1 MKLSRLTT
9 AVTACVGLL
18 LTSSVTSALAAADD
32 RTPLDLPSGAP
43 ALESQASPGSGG
55 GLVRTIIGLAVVI
68 GVIYGLYWVLK
79 RVKVSRED
87 RSSGA
92 GLHAIATLS
101 LGPNRSMQ
109 LIRSGPDVVLVG
121 VSDQGIVPIK
131 VYSEQ
136 EARDAGFLD
145 PVGTEADESHTPP
158 SARTTPRGT
167 SVGARVGDLVGG
179 PALAPPPRGI
189 GLEARAAGSRV
200 IRLLRTAQAWTV
212 IA

>member
-1 MKLSRLTT
+1 M
-9 AVTACVGLL
+9 L

-32 RTPLDLPSGAP
+32 RTPLDLPSGTP

-55 GLVRTIIGLAVVI
+55 GLLRTIVGLAVVI

-87 RSSGA
+87 RSSGS

-121 VSDQGIVPIK
+121 VSEQGVTPIK

-145 PVGTEADESHTPP
+145 PVEADTPAP
-158 SARTTPRGT
+158 PAPGFTSGTRAPRAST
-167 SVGARVGDLVGG
+167 VGARVGDLIGG
-179 PALAPPPRGI
+179 PALAPPARGI

-200 IRLLRTAQAWTV
+200 MRLLRTAQALTV
-212 IA
+212 MA